1 MATFPFHPRAKRG
14 IAGSTLR
21 PPSWVMDTEREA
33 IRLAGSA
40 YTMITTRKVIITV
53 GELAHAERLRRAAG
67 SSGRRRAA
75 GVYGTIITAAVIA
88 ATGVRLTTLA
98 LVVSV
103 LVTLLVYWIAEEYAE
118 LLGEQ
123 LEAGRLP
130 TWLEVRLAL
139 AASWPMVSASYVPLL
154 ALVVARWLGASPS
167 AAANVGLV
175 VAVMLMIFYGW
186 SAGRAARVDG
196 KRLLVITSVAAAL
209 GLMMIVLKDVVLIHL
224 H

>member
-1 MATFPFHPRAKRG
+1 
-14 IAGSTLR
+14 
-21 PPSWVMDTEREA
+21 MDTEREA
-33 IRLAGSA
+33 IRLAEKRTYGDH
-40 YTMITTRKVIITV
+40 YQKVTMTV
-53 GELAHAERLRRAAG
+53 AELAQAEQPRRAVR

-75 GVYGTIITAAVIA
+75 GIYGTIITAAVIA

-103 LVTLLVYWIAEEYAE
+103 LVTLLVYWVAEEYAE

-130 TWLEVRLAL
+130 TWLKIRTAL
-139 AASWPMVSASYVPLL
+139 AATWPMVSASYVPLL
-154 ALVVARWLGASPS
+154 ALVLARWLGASPS

-175 VAVMLMIFYGW
+175 VAVMLMILYGW

-196 KRLLVITSVAAAL
+196 KRLFVITSVAAAL

>member
-1 MATFPFHPRAKRG
+1 M
-14 IAGSTLR
+14 
-21 PPSWVMDTEREA
+21 
-33 IRLAGSA
+33 
-40 YTMITTRKVIITV
+40 TV
-53 GELAHAERLRRAAG
+53 GELAHADRPGRAAR

-75 GVYGTIITAAVIA
+75 GIYGTIITAAVIA
-88 ATGVRLTTLA
+88 ATGVRLTTSA

-103 LVTLLVYWIAEEYAE
+103 VVTLLVYWVAEEYAE

-123 LEAGRLP
+123 LEAGHLP
-130 TWLEVRLAL
+130 TWREVRTAL
-139 AASWPMVSASYVPLL
+139 AATWPMVSASYVPLL
-154 ALVVARWLGASPS
+154 ALVLARWLGASPS

-196 KRLLVITSVAAAL
+196 KRLVVITSVAAAL

>member
-1 MATFPFHPRAKRG
+1 
-14 IAGSTLR
+14 
-21 PPSWVMDTEREA
+21 MDTEREA
-33 IRLAGSA
+33 IRLAGKRP
-40 YTMITTRKVIITV
+40 YGDHYQKVTMTV
-53 GELAHAERLRRAAG
+53 AELAQAEQPRRAVR

-75 GVYGTIITAAVIA
+75 GIYGTIITAAVIA

-98 LVVSV
+98 LVISV
-103 LVTLLVYWIAEEYAE
+103 LVTLLVYWVAEEYAE

-130 TWLEVRLAL
+130 TWLEIRTAL
-139 AASWPMVSASYVPLL
+139 AATWPMVSASYVPLL
-154 ALVVARWLGASPS
+154 ALVLARWLGASPS

-175 VAVMLMIFYGW
+175 VAVMLMILYGW

-196 KRLLVITSVAAAL
+196 KRLFVITSVAAAL

>member
-1 MATFPFHPRAKRG
+1 
-14 IAGSTLR
+14 
-21 PPSWVMDTEREA
+21 MDTEREA
-33 IRLAGSA
+33 IRLAGKRT
-40 YTMITTRKVIITV
+40 YGDHYQKVTMTV
-53 GELAHAERLRRAAG
+53 AELAQEEQPRRAVRSG
-67 SSGRRRAA
+67 GRRRAA
-75 GVYGTIITAAVIA
+75 GIYGTIITAAVIA

-103 LVTLLVYWIAEEYAE
+103 LVTLLVYWVAEEYAE

-130 TWLEVRLAL
+130 TWLEIRTAL
-139 AASWPMVSASYVPLL
+139 AATWPMVSASYVPLL
-154 ALVVARWLGASPS
+154 ALVLARWLGASPS

-175 VAVMLMIFYGW
+175 VAVMLMILYGW

-196 KRLLVITSVAAAL
+196 KRLFVITSVAAAL